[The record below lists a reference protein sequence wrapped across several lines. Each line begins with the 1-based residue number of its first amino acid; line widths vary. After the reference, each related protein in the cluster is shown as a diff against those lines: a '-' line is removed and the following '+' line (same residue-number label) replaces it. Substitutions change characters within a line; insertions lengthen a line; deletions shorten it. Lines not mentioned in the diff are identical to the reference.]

1 MDVLDEGTFM
11 AQRTTCRSARVTA
24 GAPTSGSTA
33 RIGWAR
39 SSALMITQSFLY
51 NAIFFTY
58 ALVLTKFYHVSN
70 NDVPLYGLAF
80 AVGNLAGP
88 LILGHLFDT
97 IGRKKMISGTY
108 LISGVM
114 LAFSAWLFDAGVL
127 HAAAQTSSGS
137 SCSSSRPPGRAL
149 VTLRSARSSR
159 SRSGPRRSRSSSP
172 SPRSSARSGP
182 RSTAR

>member
-1 MDVLDEGTFM
+1 M
-11 AQRTTCRSARVTA
+11 ASTSNRSRKAPPSRSCPRRRFGYLTLLRVA
-24 GAPTSGSTA
+24 FRYYPKRAILGAT
-33 RIGWAR
+33 
-39 SSALMITQSFLY
+39 LMITQSFLY

-114 LAFSAWLFDAGVL
+114 LAFSAWLFSSRLLDAASQL
-127 HAAAQTSSGS
+127 PSGS
-137 SCSSSRPPGRAL
+137 SCSSSH
-149 VTLRSARSSR
+149 
-159 SRSGPRRSRSSSP
+159 PRERVRH
-172 SPRSSARSGP
+172 
-182 RSTAR
+182 T